1 MEIQRRPHAP
11 VLNEEERDSVEH
23 FFITHVVLSPN
34 ENLSIV
40 EKSKEDRKR
49 RRSEAACYRSVN
61 HILPTSNIVERLF
74 SQAKFIMSDSRKH
87 MDPEHL
93 DQLLF
98 LKYNK
103 SLWTVATI
111 QELQDVRDIQVVQS
125 PIVNTQEDTQNE
137 GQEVAEEEENFEQEE
152 QKNEN
157 SI

>member
-1 MEIQRRPHAP
+1 MLQICQPH
-11 VLNEEERDSVEH
+11 S
-23 FFITHVVLSPN
+23 
-34 ENLSIV
+34 
-40 EKSKEDRKR
+40 
-49 RRSEAACYRSVN
+49 
-61 HILPTSNIVERLF
+61 PTSNIAERLF

-87 MDPEHL
+87 MDLQHL

-125 PIVNTQEDTQNE
+125 PIVNTQEDKQNE

-157 SI
+157 PI